1 MKPNVFIC
9 GLFLH
14 TQTPHTPDPKP
25 KPLAFLFSFSR
36 LFPCGFVTTHLVSC
50 TRASQIQTKL
60 KVKAACCENH
70 YHQEKCHFLFL
81 SLVIIYLPLS
91 LSLSLLP
98 PHPLFLSFH
107 QRSAIILWPITIPPT
122 PRSYFKAISGNRLT
136 FQLRFHQSADFGWV
150 ARLFALH

>member
-1 MKPNVFIC
+1 MYGCFDELFSLSYLGVLMKPNVFIC

-91 LSLSLLP
+91 LSLSSLRIRFSS
-98 PHPLFLSFH
+98 LFIKD
-107 QRSAIILWPITIPPT
+107 Q
-122 PRSYFKAISGNRLT
+122 
-136 FQLRFHQSADFGWV
+136 Q
-150 ARLFALH
+150 